1 MNPGLAPTVTPGV
14 LRYVSNRLT
23 LLFNDYLISST
34 NPTTHTSTI
43 QNNIELGRGPTQ
55 SLQTYTKMS
64 VIYSLSCLGVCL
76 CGQSRHQSD
85 RWAGAVYWSR
95 YRYYHSYNR
104 KCISSISNIFHSSYC
119 GFNMYCFKESK
130 VSNIPDCR
138 HVHAHVYVH
147 VHHSLGIFTNS
158 WFWSCYSL
166 RCPAR

>member
-85 RWAGAVYWSR
+85 RWAGAVYWS
-95 YRYYHSYNR
+95 HSTIHVINSHINLAPI
-104 KCISSISNIFHSSYC
+104 KSHINHITTTCFIWQIFPGKKSYQDLIRSYKM
-119 GFNMYCFKESK
+119 F
-130 VSNIPDCR
+130 
-138 HVHAHVYVH
+138 
-147 VHHSLGIFTNS
+147 
-158 WFWSCYSL
+158 
-166 RCPAR
+166 